1 MAITIQIPSVN
12 PDIADIHSRFEAL
25 KPVARKI
32 AEVLGIADPTLDRFV
47 GAPLVST
54 ILGER
59 LTYQLP
65 PEKAENSFKFYPMIG
80 YITRLVFDRYQEL
93 ITDDSAFN
101 SALRAFSTDID
112 CTDRDDAALK
122 LALRE
127 VFSNKVLV
135 GPTSGSFGIGVLKMA
150 EALRA
155 LRLENQDLFDD
166 QHTITGIPL
175 FPPEPTEEMPQE
187 KWETIKRLHSQ
198 QNQDLNAKTLPDQPY
213 LYATRSTR
221 DEDALRLLIET
232 FNGDGFYTP
241 TNPLS
246 LNEVAALAKIIVAN
260 SQSVSALTPVQRD
273 LLKDFFIDVDENTD
287 TLIITRPFGGGVAGS
302 AQSLFDA
309 EQYFVKIKDGVVAVF
324 PTSAG
329 PGAGGVALSDFAVE
343 LAPDPSSPHWAS
355 FLGQQRFYINPVGLG
370 EDGDATAPAAN
381 GMGSTLKPENI
392 VALLVANKTE
402 DVYLTETTDVLRCL
416 ARALLHID
424 LTASAVLAGRD
435 SVPFPELAAATPLAA
450 QLEKKLR
457 QASKESG
464 GVEAFA
470 KRIADSLKVIGIEAN
485 DFWRYAS
492 RGAPHQDAPD
502 IPATLTRLAEIQGQ
516 CSDGDQNFLAPF
528 VAAFAQELGNPEK
541 SYHTLGDISEVQ
553 DCKKIIIIQV
563 TGLNAAPDPN
573 HARLK
578 GRLKKWA
585 SKSSLIPSDDSMF
598 SDSSYSR

>member
-1 MAITIQIPSVN
+1 M
-12 PDIADIHSRFEAL
+12 
-25 KPVARKI
+25 
-32 AEVLGIADPTLDRFV
+32 
-47 GAPLVST
+47 
-54 ILGER
+54 
-59 LTYQLP
+59 
-65 PEKAENSFKFYPMIG
+65 
-80 YITRLVFDRYQEL
+80 
-93 ITDDSAFN
+93 
-101 SALRAFSTDID
+101 
-112 CTDRDDAALK
+112 
-122 LALRE
+122 
-127 VFSNKVLV
+127 
-135 GPTSGSFGIGVLKMA
+135 
-150 EALRA
+150 
-155 LRLENQDLFDD
+155 
-166 QHTITGIPL
+166 
-175 FPPEPTEEMPQE
+175 
-187 KWETIKRLHSQ
+187 
-198 QNQDLNAKTLPDQPY
+198 
-213 LYATRSTR
+213 
-221 DEDALRLLIET
+221 
-232 FNGDGFYTP
+232 
-241 TNPLS
+241 
-246 LNEVAALAKIIVAN
+246 
-260 SQSVSALTPVQRD
+260 
-273 LLKDFFIDVDENTD
+273 
-287 TLIITRPFGGGVAGS
+287 
-302 AQSLFDA
+302 
-309 EQYFVKIKDGVVAVF
+309 AVF

-329 PGAGGVALSDFAVE
+329 PGAGGVALSNFAVE
-343 LAPDPSSPHWAS
+343 LAPDPASPHWAS

-492 RGAPHQDAPD
+492 REAPHQDAPD

-516 CSDGDQNFLAPF
+516 RSDGDQNFLAPF

-578 GRLKKWA
+578 GRLEEWA
-585 SKSSLIPSDDSMF
+585 NNSSLIPSDASMF